1 MSQGRA
7 AGTQQG
13 PSAPR
18 GTLGPRGTGTPGGP
32 REGWPHIRAVVGH
45 TRRPPGRR
53 CRREVCPEAA
63 ACCPPSQPST
73 SPQVV
78 PPMCAQLE
86 I

>member
-1 MSQGRA
+1 MLHIVHKSGKHLFRA
-7 AGTQQG
+7 TC
-13 PSAPR
+13 
-18 GTLGPRGTGTPGGP
+18 LGPRGTGTPGGP